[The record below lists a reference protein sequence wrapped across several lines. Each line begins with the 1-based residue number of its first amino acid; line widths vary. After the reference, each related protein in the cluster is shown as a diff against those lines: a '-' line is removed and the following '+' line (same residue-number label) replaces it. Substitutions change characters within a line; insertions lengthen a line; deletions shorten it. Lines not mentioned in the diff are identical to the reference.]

1 MTNEEQKM
9 FKTFINMREEIA
21 MDRLKNNLQY
31 LELYVQQEKTENMV
45 EELFQRFERE
55 ERIAIHRHYEGETRK
70 HGFEVD
76 EVYLQ
81 GLRDSIKFLAFLGIF
96 NMEVSL

>member
-21 MDRLKNNLQY
+21 INRFKNNLQY
-31 LELYVQQEKTENMV
+31 LELYAQQEKTENMV

-55 ERIAIHRHYEGETRK
+55 ERIAIHRHYEGEIIK

-81 GLRDSIKFLAFLGIF
+81 GLRTASNFWLSSGSSIWR
-96 NMEVSL
+96 